1 MKNLVFQPSPRLS
14 LSVPRQVVARKLT
27 VSQLVI
33 RKHPPPPPPPHNLVG
48 KIKET
53 IKKFYIEV
61 NRDIELS
68 SSQIYFYHFVSSK
81 LIPFL

>member
-1 MKNLVFQPSPRLS
+1 MKNLVFQPSPRFS

-33 RKHPPPPPPPHNLVG
+33 RKHPPPPPPHNLVG

-53 IKKFYIEV
+53 IKK
-61 NRDIELS
+61 NS
-68 SSQIYFYHFVSSK
+68 TWK
-81 LIPFL
+81 